1 MFRATDLARYII
13 AYENQ
18 LSRQID
24 ITNLRLQK
32 TLYYIQ
38 GYYFKHYNRCAF
50 EEKFITGHMG
60 LLSQKCIIFTI
71 QILIELLLFLMRQEM
86 KLLKDLLIIQK
97 EDLSIK

>member
-1 MFRATDLARYII
+1 MKGCDIMFRATDLARYII

-38 GYYFKHYNRCAF
+38 GIKPWKLNKGSNREA
-50 EEKFITGHMG
+50 
-60 LLSQKCIIFTI
+60 
-71 QILIELLLFLMRQEM
+71 
-86 KLLKDLLIIQK
+86 
-97 EDLSIK
+97 